1 MRPSSHPGE
10 EVARVFEGEV
20 SLTLGTDVQ
29 VLRRGD
35 TASSASETPHLWDN
49 AGPAPAQIV
58 IVSPRFTH

>member
-10 EVARVFEGEV
+10 EFALVFEGEV
-20 SLTLGTDVQ
+20 SLTMGTDVQ

-35 TASSASETPHLWDN
+35 TASFASETPHLWDN
-49 AGPAPAQIV
+49 PGPAPAQIV